1 MIPIYVNANDIN
13 QKKLESATMNF
24 KFITVL
30 CAFFA
35 LAYSEGNYS
44 FRYSYQTMKVLY
56 AIFKPN

>member
-1 MIPIYVNANDIN
+1 MIPIYVIVNEIN
-13 QKKLESATMNF
+13 QNTLESATMNF
-24 KFITVL
+24 MFITVL

-44 FRYSYQTMKVLY
+44 FRYSYQTMKELY